1 MALEVYWSSGSAP
14 CWRVLL
20 ALAWKGAPYESR
32 LVELRRRD
40 HRSPAFLAMNP
51 RGKVPVIRDG
61 AFTLRESWAIVAYL
75 DRRFPA
81 PPLFGETPE
90 EAGRI
95 QCLVSE
101 HEAYLWPPLLG
112 VTRPLL
118 HGGPGATATK
128 EAEIRA
134 AAAALRGELERLDR
148 AMEGL
153 DFAAG
158 ARPSAAD
165 LAYYPSLQLA
175 LRAAARP
182 SAARF
187 DLVLAPLEERYP
199 RLATW
204 CRRIEALPGHEA
216 TCPPRWRE
224 R

>member
-1 MALEVYWSSGSAP
+1 MALEVHWSRGSAP

-20 ALAWKGAPYESR
+20 ALAWKGVPYESR
-32 LVELRRRD
+32 VIELRRRD

-61 AFTLRESWAIVAYL
+61 PFTLRESWAIVAYL
-75 DRRFPA
+75 DRRFPS

-118 HGGPGATATK
+118 HGRPGAVAAR
-128 EAEIRA
+128 EPEIRA
-134 AAAALRGELERLDR
+134 AAAALLAELDGLDR
-148 AMEGL
+148 ALEGR

-158 ARPSAAD
+158 PRPSAAD
-165 LAYYPSLQLA
+165 LAFYPSLQLA
-175 LRAAARP
+175 LLAAARP

-187 DLVLAPLEERYP
+187 DLALAPLDQRYP
-199 RLATW
+199 RLAAW
-204 CRRIEALPGHEA
+204 CRRIEALPGHDA
-216 TCPPRWRE
+216 TVSPR
-224 R
+224 